1 MTATLQFRPLY
12 GAESDDPFCF
22 LLKIGSVTVLLDCG
36 WNEQFDL
43 QLLQPLLQAAPDVD
57 LVLLSHP
64 DTRHVGALPY
74 LVAKG
79 GLKAPVYA
87 AAPVAKL
94 GMMFMYDHHASRN
107 EVSDFSLF
115 GLEDIDKAFTNTVN
129 LVKHHQPVK
138 LVLQGTA
145 LRIVGYPAGHMLG
158 GTVWV
163 LEAGSEVVVYGVD
176 TNHNKE
182 RHLNG
187 GQLSNVPSRPALL
200 ITDCS
205 RVHIK
210 AMNRATREK
219 ALKDAI
225 LGVLRRQGSVLLPVD
240 SAGRMLELLLTLEKM
255 WATTEPRLPYP
266 LALLSHVGGSTIDY
280 ARNMIEWMSDEVQ
293 REFNVSN
300 TNPLQT
306 QHFKN
311 TIRLCH
317 CPADVNRLCGPSPKV
332 VLATGITLE
341 AGLAR
346 QMLLQWGAD
355 PRNAVL
361 FTQPPRGG
369 TLAADLLSPRPP
381 GPLSLSLLVGRRVPL
396 QGAELEA
403 FEAARLLAE
412 AAAAAAGEEE
422 AAAAAAVL
430 PMRESSGVLSQLK
443 RSNTG
448 AVEQVLPEQH
458 AAFDAFGSDSA
469 MAEEGV
475 LMDGFAPPA
484 GAMYAM
490 FPDEQELLQQ
500 EWDAYGA
507 VVDTSGLRMTDE
519 ALEAGA
525 AAAEEEDQDV
535 EDVPTKVVHEQVSLS
550 FAATAQLLEGY
561 SGASDARSLRTIVAN
576 LAPRALVLIGGGM
589 IETME
594 MANACKRELPPQQT
608 RVYTPATGETVTLPL
623 APSYPVAISSTLLHG
638 LSKHALT
645 SGNITYDV
653 AWLDGEFSARPSST
667 ASAEDAS
674 AAGSSSTTAAQ
685 AAGCEPAFIL
695 LPPGTAAAAQDALQQ
710 QQQQH
715 SGGGGGSLQGAG
727 SLAAAAAAAAN
738 GEHFE
743 AAAAADAVEGASAA
757 AAAAAGGG
765 GEAMDVDGSAAL
777 DDAAAAAVAAAAA
790 AVGDHGGIF
799 IGDVKLSEV
808 KQALAAVGVPSEF
821 RPGGRLVVGGSLVVR
836 RDGPEGQL
844 LMEGPLCEDYFK
856 VRDVVYSQY
865 NVC

>member
-1 MTATLQFRPLY
+1 MH
-12 GAESDDPFCF
+12 D
-22 LLKIGSVTVLLDCG
+22 
-36 WNEQFDL
+36 
-43 QLLQPLLQAAPDVD
+43 
-57 LVLLSHP
+57 
-64 DTRHVGALPY
+64 
-74 LVAKG
+74 
-79 GLKAPVYA
+79 
-87 AAPVAKL
+87 
-94 GMMFMYDHHASRN
+94 
-107 EVSDFSLF
+107 
-115 GLEDIDKAFTNTVN
+115 
-129 LVKHHQPVK
+129 
-138 LVLQGTA
+138 
-145 LRIVGYPAGHMLG
+145 
-158 GTVWV
+158 
-163 LEAGSEVVVYGVD
+163 
-176 TNHNKE
+176 
-182 RHLNG
+182 
-187 GQLSNVPSRPALL
+187 
-200 ITDCS
+200 
-205 RVHIK
+205 
-210 AMNRATREK
+210 
-219 ALKDAI
+219 
-225 LGVLRRQGSVLLPVD
+225 
-240 SAGRMLELLLTLEKM
+240 
-255 WATTEPRLPYP
+255 
-266 LALLSHVGGSTIDY
+266 
-280 ARNMIEWMSDEVQ
+280 EWMSDEVQ
-293 REFNVSN
+293 REFNDSN

-317 CPADVNRLCGPSPKV
+317 CPADVSRLCGPGPKV
-332 VLATGITLE
+332 VLATGISLE

-346 QMLLQWGAD
+346 QMLLLWGAD

-403 FEAARLLAE
+403 YEAARLLAE

-475 LMDGFAPPA
+475 LIDGFAPPA

-623 APSYPVAISSTLLHG
+623 APSYPVAISSTLLHD

-667 ASAEDAS
+667 ASAEDES
-674 AAGSSSTTAAQ
+674 AAQ
-685 AAGCEPAFIL
+685 AADGEPAFIL

-710 QQQQH
+710 QQH
-715 SGGGGGSLQGAG
+715 SGGGSLQGAG
-727 SLAAAAAAAAN
+727 SLSAAAAAAAVN

-743 AAAAADAVEGASAA
+743 AAAAADAVEGSSAA
-757 AAAAAGGG
+757 AAAAGG

-836 RDGPEGQL
+836 RDGPKGQL